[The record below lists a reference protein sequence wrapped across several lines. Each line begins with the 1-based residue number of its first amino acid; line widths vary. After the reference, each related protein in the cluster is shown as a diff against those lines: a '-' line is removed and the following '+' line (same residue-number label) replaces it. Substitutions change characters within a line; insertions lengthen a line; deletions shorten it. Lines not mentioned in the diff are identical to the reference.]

1 MQKSSVWLAAASAPF
16 VHYSETFPT
25 TSILARPS
33 NVRLNLCVTVN
44 PVTGRRNP
52 LVNLAHALG
61 APAPQLA
68 LFFVS
73 AVLCHGGCV
82 WAGFGLAGFPSF
94 PVFLPRT
101 QLPPNPVGRIVAAP
115 TKTWSLMHAYLKS
128 KQDPRIRS
136 PPSFL
141 DDPQLFHRQPIPLR
155 LRPIGGTP

>member
-1 MQKSSVWLAAASAPF
+1 MPDQFMPPRKNPQVICTVALSKNGRYSLAVAANSA
-16 VHYSETFPT
+16 
-25 TSILARPS
+25 
-33 NVRLNLCVTVN
+33 
-44 PVTGRRNP
+44 TGRGNP
-52 LVNLAHALG
+52 FENLAHRR
-61 APAPQLA
+61 PHYDCRR
-68 LFFVS
+68 LFFTPAIS
-73 AVLCHGGCV
+73 SYGGCV

-101 QLPPNPVGRIVAAP
+101 QLSPNPVGRIVAAP

-155 LRPIGGTP
+155 LRPLGGTP